1 MERELAILFAFLL
14 ISSCIINYTIDLEGE
29 RVHEDVDSISLEV
42 KCLPADTT
50 RLYPIVFDAVVD
62 EWDSTIIKL
71 ESDEQN

>member
-1 MERELAILFAFLL
+1 MKRDFAILAAFLL
-14 ISSCIINYTIDLEGE
+14 LSGCIIDYTIDLEGE
-29 RVHEDVDSISLEV
+29 RVHEDVDSINLEV

-71 ESDEQN
+71 ESDEQD